1 MVKVIDPKS
10 TTDKP
15 EMGSRD
21 RTVRQLPL
29 FSSQPQTHDDLHPG
43 TPFASTIDLFAQHL
57 TKAGKSTHTVTAFRH
72 DLALVGEY
80 LGDETLLREFT
91 THDLDSFLHW
101 LEYGRD
107 VPCSRKSYARR
118 VTTLKVYFKWLHSV
132 GAIMHDP
139 AKAVLQ
145 RSGPAPLSDVLSPL
159 QYENALN
166 AARRMRTRKGD
177 PDTRPETLLTLLA
190 TTGIKKNETMS
201 LTPASIEHG
210 FNGQPPRL
218 NVRFKVRNVFKERN
232 IHIDSDWVLLLE
244 LYLAQ
249 YAPKNAIFDC
259 TSRNLE
265 YVLTDIG
272 KLADLPFKLSFE
284 VLRWTCGVRDMRAGM
299 DEEDIRQKLGLS
311 EISWHETGNKIKRLV
326 EMQINNE

>member
-1 MVKVIDPKS
+1 MVNVMDPKPKAE
-10 TTDKP
+10 KP
-15 EMGSRD
+15 KSGGRD
-21 RTVRQLPL
+21 RTIRQLPL
-29 FSSQPQTHDDLHPG
+29 FSSQPQTTEDIHPG
-43 TPFASTIDLFAQHL
+43 TPFAATFDLFAQHL
-57 TKAGKSTHTVTAFRH
+57 TKAGKSTHTVTAFTH

-91 THDLDSFLHW
+91 TSDLESFLHW

-132 GAIMHDP
+132 GAIIHDP

-145 RSGPAPLSDVLSPL
+145 RSGPAPLSDVLSPE
-159 QYENALN
+159 QYEAALD
-166 AARRMRTRKGD
+166 AARGMRTRKGE
-177 PDTRPETLLTLLA
+177 PDTRPELLLTLLA

-201 LTPASIEHG
+201 LTPASVEEG
-210 FNGQPPRL
+210 FDGHQARL

-232 IHIDSDWVLLLE
+232 IAIDTDWVRLLE

-249 YAPKNAIFDC
+249 YAPKNTIFDC

-299 DEEDIRQKLGLS
+299 EEEAIRQKLGLS
-311 EISWHETGNKIKRLV
+311 EISWHETGNKIRRLV
-326 EMQINNE
+326 ELQVKGV